1 MLRMM
6 VRMMPMILVTLLSL
20 TLSISNLETQ
30 GIVSSETIPKHG
42 MVITINIPG
51 CPHHR
56 TLTDSVSH
64 LPEHICILASG
75 NKIKHSIHF
84 IFLKVLEKYS
94 PFSQYIKKLN
104 MFRMQIAAKSTSPV
118 EVTFSSC

>member
-6 VRMMPMILVTLLSL
+6 LMILVTLLSL
-20 TLSISNLETQ
+20 TLSISNLERH

-42 MVITINIPG
+42 MVKTIIIPG

-84 IFLKVLEKYS
+84 ILFFKRYLKNILLLV
-94 PFSQYIKKLN
+94 
-104 MFRMQIAAKSTSPV
+104 STLKN
-118 EVTFSSC
+118 